1 MVVLKSAQSFAHFAL
16 LLGLLAF
23 SACTSSTRMLMTADL
38 PQHQTNYKKIAV
50 YFQNPPRKSRPLAL
64 IAVARDGENATWAVE
79 ILKMEAAELGAD
91 ALADVEVSYTTGMFP
106 TLRVQG
112 LAVKYAE

>member
-1 MVVLKSAQSFAHFAL
+1 MVFLKNLLVLAVVM
-16 LLGLLAF
+16 AF

-38 PQHQTNYKKIAV
+38 PHHQTNYKKIAV

-64 IAVARDGENATWAVE
+64 IAVSRDGENATWAVE
-79 ILKMEAAELGAD
+79 ILKMEAAEVGAD
-91 ALADVEVSYTTGMFP
+91 ALANVEVNYSTGSFP

-112 LAVKYAE
+112 LAVKYVE